1 MKTQYIRYRR
11 IIPAIL
17 IALGLG
23 GLSLSPA
30 AQAEDEQSQPSF
42 VGLWRVHYSGDLV
55 FNSFDQWF
63 VGGLEWESADIGPG
77 ALCQGVFKQIA
88 RQTVK
93 LFHVNWNYDQ
103 HGVLIG
109 YSYETQIDTI
119 DSSGNTYHG
128 TYDFK
133 DYDVNGNLVSEEK
146 GTLRGVRLSVP

>member
-1 MKTQYIRYRR
+1 MKNQNMHSRR
-11 IIPAIL
+11 TIPAFL
-17 IALGLG
+17 VVLVLGCFT
-23 GLSLSPA
+23 LSPTV
-30 AQAEDEQSQPSF
+30 QADNDDGRSII
-42 VGLWRVHYSGDLV
+42 GLWRVHYSGDLV

-63 VGGLEWESADIGPG
+63 VGGLEWESADIAPG

-103 HGVLIG
+103 NGALIG
-109 YSYETQIDTI
+109 YSYETQIDTL
-119 DSSGNTYHG
+119 DSNGNAYHG